1 MSPSSIE
8 QETCAIDVS
17 EEASQNAFDSQLA
30 QTRSAIDDRPLT
42 ASLIN
47 RRPPAQMVT
56 IPSKPPPAGPLP
68 CTPDVAEKKSKN
80 DKFVDNSLAE
90 VPPSP
95 VPSEYIKAF
104 SNSSNRVRDDDN
116 DSFSNP
122 RAAPSYAPSQ
132 STESYEHDPEYE
144 ALLAAN
150 TRANVGELASMR
162 NIGVGRRLMSGYPQ
176 PLSSRIDPTSP
187 KIEGKR
193 KKDHNEAPWPGMSG
207 EWTLFLGNDGTPPRR
222 EDIIAD
228 LCSVPMTGIKTL
240 GVRTRT
246 KSESALNALGLGN
259 KSPCGMKRAR
269 SSTLAPNS
277 SIQVIPPVPKLVKK
291 KQAHNS
297 EDWTLSLPLLPD
309 DRDPINLNAV
319 EAVSP
324 RISNPLV
331 APVHDAKSEP
341 EMAICVEGDVLND
354 DFNMDDTDDKTVA
367 EFQVV
372 DLGFGLDIDS
382 LDFEDEDDSL
392 FDFSA
397 DSAPD
402 EAPFGL
408 PTDRLLFNV
417 PRVVSEG
424 SGMECATWGEE
435 ADERVIKKRGRR
447 LSDGLDGLLGMAGVS
462 IRVDVDED
470 GESVCVVNEL
480 CVNTDVAEDESEEGS
495 RIEGYVDHIPT
506 DVMKENFARLDALS
520 ADLKRFN
527 ELLKEGVSTTV
538 SIFQVAENP
547 D

>member
-1 MSPSSIE
+1 ME
-8 QETCAIDVS
+8 QGICAID
-17 EEASQNAFDSQLA
+17 ASTESPRNTFDSQFT
-30 QTRSAIDDRPLT
+30 QGRNVIDITP
-42 ASLIN
+42 SLIN
-47 RRPPAQMVT
+47 RRPPMV
-56 IPSKPPPAGPLP
+56 PSKPPPAGPLP
-68 CTPDVAEKKSKN
+68 CTPDVTEKKSKS
-80 DKFVDNSLAE
+80 DEYKADDNTPAD

-104 SNSSNRVRDDDN
+104 PNSSNRVREDDDH
-116 DSFSNP
+116 DSISNP

-162 NIGVGRRLMSGYPQ
+162 NIGVGRRLMSGFPQ
-176 PLSSRIDPTSP
+176 PPSCRIDPMSP
-187 KIEGKR
+187 TTQGKR
-193 KKDHNEAPWPGMSG
+193 TKVHSETAWPSVSG

-240 GVRTRT
+240 GIRART
-246 KSESALNALGLGN
+246 KSESALNALGLGH

-269 SSTLAPNS
+269 SSTLAPSS
-277 SIQVIPPVPKLVKK
+277 SIQAPPPPVPKLVKK
-291 KQAHNS
+291 KQARNS

-309 DRDPINLNAV
+309 DGDPIKLTTV
-319 EAVSP
+319 EADSS
-324 RISNPLV
+324 RISDTLA
-331 APVHDAKSEP
+331 APVRDAKSEP
-341 EMAICVEGDVLND
+341 EMGIFVENDFLNVES
-354 DFNMDDTDDKTVA
+354 NTDDTDDKTVA
-367 EFQVV
+367 ELQVV
-372 DLGFGLDIDS
+372 DLGFGPDIDS
-382 LDFEDEDDSL
+382 LDFEDDDDSL

-402 EAPFGL
+402 GTPYGL

-417 PRVVSEG
+417 PRVVSKG

-435 ADERVIKKRGRR
+435 ADEHVIKKRGRR

-480 CVNTDVAEDESEEGS
+480 CVNADIAEVESEEGT
-495 RIEGYVDHIPT
+495 RIEGHVDHSPT
-506 DVMKENFARLDALS
+506 DAMKENLARLDALS
-520 ADLKRFN
+520 ADLRRFN

-538 SIFQVAENP
+538 SIFQVAEIPTN
-547 D
+547 